1 MKLQTLTLALAAPL
15 ALALAAPVDTLRYGV
30 AADTTLEKTFV
41 TKVALD
47 LEEVRMV
54 EDGQEIDP
62 DMIGMELTLSSTST
76 FGWMDTY
83 GTAREGG
90 APQRLTRTFIELET
104 ETSSSQSSIMGSQDL
119 EVTSESELLGETV
132 VFTFDDEGGAYA
144 ARFPEESDADAALL
158 EGLVAETDL
167 AFLLP
172 AGDVEADASWEAD
185 PRQLSAL
192 LGPGGSLKLLP
203 NEDDLPEEARG
214 QGAGQE
220 FTMAEMLGEVD
231 GEITCT
237 YVGMRTED
245 ERSLMVIAVEIDVE
259 SSNDMTELMRQ
270 KMEEFD
276 AMEGGSMSFDAVH
289 TELVIEGEG
298 ELLWDAAAGHFAAF
312 TFQGDMRQIMD
323 MSMALS
329 IGTRNVEIAQAMTMA
344 GSLEFDFKAT
354 QE

>member
-15 ALALAAPVDTLRYGV
+15 ALALTAPVDSLRHEV
-30 AADTTLEKTFV
+30 AENTTLEMAFV

-47 LEEVRMV
+47 LDEVRMV

-83 GTAREGG
+83 GAPRDNG
-90 APQRLTRTFIELET
+90 APESLTRTFIELET

-132 VFTFDDEGGAYA
+132 VFAYDAETGAYEA
-144 ARFPEESDADAALL
+144 SFPEESKADTELL
-158 EGLVAETDL
+158 EGLTARTDL

-172 AGDVEADASWEAD
+172 DGDVEVDSTWKAD
-185 PRQLSAL
+185 PSQLSAL

-231 GEITCT
+231 GEISCT
-237 YVGMRTED
+237 YVGMRTE
-245 ERSLMVIAVEIDVE
+245 EGRSLMVVAVEIDVE
-259 SSNDMTELMRQ
+259 SSNDMTDLMRE

-276 AMEGGSMSFDAVH
+276 AMQGGSLSFDAVH
-289 TELVIEGEG
+289 TELVLEGKG

-312 TFQGDMRQIMD
+312 AFEGDMRQVMD
-323 MSMALS
+323 MSMAMT
-329 IGTRNVEIAQAMTMA
+329 IGLRSVEIEQAMTMT
-344 GSLEFDFKAT
+344 GSLEFDFTAT
-354 QE
+354 KE